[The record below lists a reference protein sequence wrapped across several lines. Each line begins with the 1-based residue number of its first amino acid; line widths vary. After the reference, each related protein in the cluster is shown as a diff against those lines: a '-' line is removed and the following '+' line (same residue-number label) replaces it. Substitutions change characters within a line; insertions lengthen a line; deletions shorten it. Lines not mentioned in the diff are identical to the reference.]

1 MSFPISSSAFPSMRF
16 LLPPLESPSPTGTW
30 RLNPNAKNIF
40 FPHLRELQLLSAVPI
55 LGSAKG
61 SLPALLGFSVCNLFP
76 PTWLLALV
84 MEV

>member
-1 MSFPISSSAFPSMRF
+1 MLKIF
-16 LLPPLESPSPTGTW
+16 
-30 RLNPNAKNIF
+30 F